1 MTSAEN
7 PDDTR
12 ASRAGL
18 LPEEKQGGSD
28 IAEAQAAEI
37 LRESEERTEHSSA
50 AESPQSR
57 KWTSEQAT

>member
-18 LPEEKQGGSD
+18 LPEERHGGSE

-37 LRESEERTEHSSA
+37 LQESQERTE
-50 AESPQSR
+50 
-57 KWTSEQAT
+57 QAT